1 MTLSGQCSWWHWRSL
16 IPVRVL
22 WHHLQSASC
31 LPSSKERVVGV
42 SLINSRLKLH
52 DHSCGDLPSKRS
64 LYQSNADATKL
75 LLRTFLYSILSNT
88 FTFLSAL
95 QTSFT
100 QSFTFFFRLGHRQ
113 EIGHFMM
120 SRCVAFMKNCALCKR
135 KDCRKQVYCWF
146 FLKSESSNWSQV
158 RPGVTM
164 PLSWQ

>member
-31 LPSSKERVVGV
+31 LPSSKERAVGV

-100 QSFTFFFRLGHRQ
+100 QSFNFFFRLGHQ
-113 EIGHFMM
+113 EIGRFMM

-146 FLKSESSNWSQV
+146 FLKVKVQTEV
-158 RPGVTM
+158 RYGRVSYM